1 MSNKKEI
8 AVIDFTKFDIQQLPE
23 LQGKKEEIKKVI
35 KENPVVKVTD
45 NASYELAKK
54 SRTAVKTLRTSLE
67 KEKKEVND
75 RIKKN
80 VLEVVANEYDSLI
93 ADVRNNENARQEE
106 ASAWEEKKE
115 QERLEKLRLEQE
127 RVDGIKK
134 SIRDFR
140 ENNEKFIASCVFES
154 IDATKEVF
162 EKGVSEFDRESLAE
176 FEVLFDDAVAYLDHL
191 LETRI
196 ATLTEQ
202 ENMRLEQIRLAEERE
217 KQEAESKR
225 IAEEMRIE
233 REKYLAEQKRVAEE
247 QRIAQENF
255 LREKRE
261 FEEKQAEA
269 KFQER
274 KKFLVDEDYWR
285 IYLLAECAE
294 EEDVAKG
301 KLLNYT
307 ESEFEDFKLA
317 VLKAKEPVVESNES
331 AKESVVVFEIDGDN
345 LTAHEEYHEADVDP
359 KGVIPKDNGLEKR
372 YGIEYGTK
380 GNEPETPIVFD
391 ALTEETWGDI
401 FTEWNFKTI
410 KDKSVD
416 TSDFMSWLEEN
427 YNVPTR
433 KQQ

>member
-1 MSNKKEI
+1 MTKKSEV
-8 AVIDFTKFDIQQLPE
+8 AVIDLTKFDIQQLPE
-23 LQGKKEEIKKVI
+23 LHGKKEEIKKVI

-75 RIKKN
+75 RIKNN
-80 VLEVVANEYDSLI
+80 VLLVVANEYDSLI
-93 ADVRNNENARQEE
+93 ADVKNNENARQEE
-106 ASAWEEKKE
+106 VSAWEEKKE

-134 SIRDFR
+134 SIGEFRQYWEDRIYWLKFENIEGFRDSYSI
-140 ENNEKFIASCVFES
+140 EIAKFDRNALE
-154 IDATKEVF
+154 
-162 EKGVSEFDRESLAE
+162 EFD
-176 FEVLFDDAVAYLDHL
+176 VLFTDTVSHLDKL
-191 LETRI
+191 FETRI

-202 ENMRLEQIRLAEERE
+202 EDMRLEQIRLAEERE

-307 ESEFEDFKLA
+307 DSEFEDFKLA

-331 AKESVVVFEIDGDN
+331 AKEEREFDSESLATSSEIIIGN
-345 LTAHEEYHEADVDP
+345 RIATADYHEADVDP
-359 KGVIPKDNGLEKR
+359 KGLKA
-372 YGIEYGTK
+372 
-380 GNEPETPIVFD
+380 ETPIVFD
-391 ALTEETWGDI
+391 ALTEETWGSILQDYLN
-401 FTEWNFKTI
+401 TLKNLREMEDSSEYEFKAY
-410 KDKSVD
+410 
-416 TSDFMSWLEEN
+416 LEEN

-433 KQQ
+433 KQK

>member
-1 MSNKKEI
+1 MKGNKV

-35 KENPVVKVTD
+35 KENPVVKVTN

-75 RIKKN
+75 RIKNN
-80 VLEVVANEYDSLI
+80 VLLVVANEYDSLI

-106 ASAWEEKKE
+106 VSAWEEKKE
-115 QERLEKLRLEQE
+115 QERLEKLRLEE
-127 RVDGIKK
+127 LRVKNIKDAIQAFKEGWEETISRMLFEGIGSAKQL
-134 SIRDFR
+134 F
-140 ENNEKFIASCVFES
+140 NNTVA
-154 IDATKEVF
+154 
-162 EKGVSEFDRESLAE
+162 EFDREKLAE
-176 FEVLFDDAVAYLDHL
+176 FEVLFDDAVSHL
-191 LETRI
+191 TALLNARVE
-196 ATLTEQ
+196 TLTEQ
-202 ENMRLEQIRLAEERE
+202 ENIRIAQIELAKERERQRLEAE
-217 KQEAESKR
+217 R
-225 IAEEMRIE
+225 IANEQRIE
-233 REKYLAEQKRVAEE
+233 REKIEAEQKRVAEE

-294 EEDVAKG
+294 EEHVAKG

-307 ESEFEDFKLA
+307 DSEFEDFKLA
-317 VLKAKEPVVESNES
+317 VLKAKEPVVENNES
-331 AKESVVVFEIDGDN
+331 A
-345 LTAHEEYHEADVDP
+345 TADYHEADVDP

-380 GNEPETPIVFD
+380 GNESETPIVFD
-391 ALTEETWGDI
+391 ALTEETWQDI
-401 FTEWNFKTI
+401 FAEWRHKLEHQDGTDVYFTLESYLQSNF
-410 KDKSVD
+410 
-416 TSDFMSWLEEN
+416 
-427 YNVPTR
+427 NVPTR

>member
-1 MSNKKEI
+1 MKGNKV

-75 RIKKN
+75 RIKNN
-80 VLEVVANEYDSLI
+80 VLLVVANEYDSLI
-93 ADVRNNENARQEE
+93 ADVRNDENARQEE
-106 ASAWEEKKE
+106 VSAWEEKKE

-134 SIRDFR
+134 SIHDFR

-154 IDATKEVF
+154 IEATKEVF
-162 EKGVSEFDRESLAE
+162 EKSVSEFDREKLAE
-176 FEVLFDDAVAYLDHL
+176 FEVLFDDTVAYLHNL
-191 LETRI
+191 LEARI
-196 ATLTEQ
+196 STLTEQ
-202 ENMRLEQIRLAEERE
+202 ENIRLAKIEIEKEQER
-217 KQEAESKR
+217 QR
-225 IAEEMRIE
+225 IAAEKAAETQRIQL
-233 REKYLAEQKRVAEE
+233 EKIEAEQKRVAEE

-274 KKFLVDEDYWR
+274 KKFLADEDYWR

-294 EEDVAKG
+294 EEHVAKG

-307 ESEFEDFKLA
+307 DSEFEDFKLA
-317 VLKAKEPVVESNES
+317 VLKAKEPVVESNEF
-331 AKESVVVFEIDGDN
+331 AKEEW
-345 LTAHEEYHEADVDP
+345 HEEDVDAKGISDKNFKPGEDVDFHP
-359 KGVIPKDNGLEKR
+359 KEISEA
-372 YGIEYGTK
+372 E
-380 GNEPETPIVFD
+380 ESIVFD
-391 ALTEETWGDI
+391 ALTEETWEDI
-401 FTEWNFKTI
+401 FAEWRYKLEHQDGTDVYFSLESYLQSNFNT
-410 KDKSVD
+410 
-416 TSDFMSWLEEN
+416 
-427 YNVPTR
+427 PTR